1 MTNLSGIYIHIPFC
15 KQSCHYCNFHFSTN
29 TAYKEKLISCILKE
43 IELQKNYL
51 EGETLQSI
59 YFGGGTPSLL
69 NVNEI
74 ENILEAIQKKFKVL
88 KNVEITLEA
97 NPDDLKKEKIN
108 QLARTPVNR
117 LSIGV
122 QSFFDDDLIWMNRAH
137 KAAEALASI
146 KTAQDA
152 GFKNITID
160 LIYGIPGLTND
171 NWAKNLE
178 TSLSLNINHISSYA
192 LTVEPKTA
200 LHSFIEKG
208 KYLNVNE
215 EQSSEQFE
223 ILINTLESNNFEQ
236 YEISNFARNKNY
248 ALHNSNYWKNKKYL
262 GIGPSAHSYN
272 SNSRSW
278 NVSNNQLYIKSI
290 EANKINCE
298 TEVLTIQNRFN
309 EYVMTGL
316 RTMWGCNL
324 NYIEKEFGA
333 EKRSKLND
341 KAKGF
346 FDRKLITEKNET
358 LFLTKKGKLFADGIA
373 SELFL

>member
-1 MTNLSGIYIHIPFC
+1 MSGIYIHIPFC

-74 ENILEAIQKKFKVL
+74 ENILEAIQKNFKVL

-108 QLARTPVNR
+108 QLAKTPVNR

-122 QSFFDDDLIWMNRAH
+122 QSFFDNDLIWMNRAH
-137 KAAEALASI
+137 NASESLASI
-146 KTAQDA
+146 KMAQDA

-171 NWAKNLE
+171 NWKKNLE

-200 LHSFIEKG
+200 LHTFIEQG
-208 KYLNVNE
+208 KYLNVND

-223 ILINTLESNNFEQ
+223 ILINTLEANNFEQ
-236 YEISNFARNKNY
+236 YEISNFAKGKNY
-248 ALHNSNYWKNKKYL
+248 SIHNSNYWKNKKYL
-262 GIGPSAHSYN
+262 GIGPSAHSFN
-272 SNSRSW
+272 IKSRSW

-290 EANKINCE
+290 EANKINSE
-298 TEVLTIQNRFN
+298 TEVLTIQNKFN
-309 EYVMTGL
+309 EYVMTGF

-324 NYIEKEFGA
+324 NYIEKEFGT
-333 EKRSKLND
+333 EKRNKLNN
-341 KAKGF
+341 KAKSF
-346 FDRKLITEKNET
+346 FDRKLITEKNEI
-358 LFLTKKGKLFADGIA
+358 LFLTKKGKLFADGIS

>member
-1 MTNLSGIYIHIPFC
+1 MSGIYIHIPFC

-74 ENILEAIQKKFKVL
+74 ENILEAIQKNFKVL

-122 QSFFDDDLIWMNRAH
+122 QSFSDDDLIWMNRAH
-137 KAAEALASI
+137 NASESLASI
-146 KTAQDA
+146 KMAQDA

-192 LTVEPKTA
+192 LTVEPKTP
-200 LHSFIEKG
+200 LHTFIEQG
-208 KYLNVNE
+208 KYLNVND

-223 ILINTLESNNFEQ
+223 ILINTLEANNFEQ
-236 YEISNFARNKNY
+236 YEISNFAKGKNY
-248 ALHNSNYWKNKKYL
+248 SIHNSNYWKNKKYL
-262 GIGPSAHSYN
+262 GIGPSAHSFN
-272 SNSRSW
+272 IKSRSW

-290 EANKINCE
+290 EENKINCE
-298 TEVLTIQNRFN
+298 TEILTTQNRFN

-324 NYIEKEFGA
+324 NYIEKEFGK
-333 EKRSKLND
+333 ENRNKLNEN
-341 KAKGF
+341 AKSF
-346 FDRKLITEKNET
+346 FDRNLIIENEGT
-358 LFLTKKGKLFADGIA
+358 LFLTKQGKLFADGIA

>member
-1 MTNLSGIYIHIPFC
+1 MSGIYIHIPFC

-74 ENILEAIQKKFKVL
+74 ENILEAIQKNFKVL

-108 QLARTPVNR
+108 QLAKTPVNR

-122 QSFFDDDLIWMNRAH
+122 QSFFDNDLIWMNRAH
-137 KAAEALASI
+137 KASESLASI
-146 KTAQDA
+146 KMAQDA

-171 NWAKNLE
+171 NWKKNLE

-200 LHSFIEKG
+200 LYTFIEQG
-208 KYLNVNE
+208 KYLNVND

-223 ILINTLESNNFEQ
+223 ILINTLEANNFEQ
-236 YEISNFARNKNY
+236 YEISNFAKGKNY
-248 ALHNSNYWKNKKYL
+248 SIHNSNYWKNKKYL

-278 NVSNNQLYIKSI
+278 NVSSNQLYIKSI
-290 EANKINCE
+290 EANKINSE

-324 NYIEKEFGA
+324 NYIEKEFGI
-333 EKRSKLND
+333 ENRNKLNEN
-341 KAKGF
+341 AKSF
-346 FDRKLITEKNET
+346 FDRKLMTEKNGT
-358 LFLTKKGKLFADGIA
+358 LFLTKQGKLFADGIS

>member
-1 MTNLSGIYIHIPFC
+1 MSGIYIHIPFC

-74 ENILEAIQKKFKVL
+74 ENILEAIQKNFKVL

-108 QLARTPVNR
+108 QLAKTPVNR

-122 QSFFDDDLIWMNRAH
+122 QSFFDNDLIWMNRAH
-137 KAAEALASI
+137 NASESLASI
-146 KTAQDA
+146 KMAQDA

-171 NWAKNLE
+171 NWKKNLE

-200 LHSFIEKG
+200 LHTFIEQG
-208 KYLNVNE
+208 KYLNVND

-223 ILINTLESNNFEQ
+223 ILINTLEANNFEQ
-236 YEISNFARNKNY
+236 YEISNFAKGKNY
-248 ALHNSNYWKNKKYL
+248 SIHNSNYWKNKKYL

-278 NVSNNQLYIKSI
+278 NVSSNQLYIKSI
-290 EANKINCE
+290 EANKINSE

-324 NYIEKEFGA
+324 NYIEKKFGI
-333 EKRSKLND
+333 ENRNKLNEN
-341 KAKGF
+341 AKSF
-346 FDRKLITEKNET
+346 FDRKLMTEKNGT
-358 LFLTKKGKLFADGIA
+358 LFLTKQGKLFADGIS

>member
-1 MTNLSGIYIHIPFC
+1 M
-15 KQSCHYCNFHFSTN
+15 
-29 TAYKEKLISCILKE
+29 
-43 IELQKNYL
+43 
-51 EGETLQSI
+51 QSI

-74 ENILEAIQKKFKVL
+74 ENILEAIQKNFKVL

-108 QLARTPVNR
+108 QLAKTPVNR

-122 QSFFDDDLIWMNRAH
+122 QSFFDNDLIWMNRAH
-137 KAAEALASI
+137 NASESLASI
-146 KTAQDA
+146 KMAQDA

-171 NWAKNLE
+171 NWKKNLE

-200 LHSFIEKG
+200 LHTFIEQG
-208 KYLNVNE
+208 KYLNVND

-223 ILINTLESNNFEQ
+223 ILINTLEANNFEQ
-236 YEISNFARNKNY
+236 YEISNFAKGKNY
-248 ALHNSNYWKNKKYL
+248 SIHNSNYWKNKKYL

-278 NVSNNQLYIKSI
+278 NVSSNQLYIKSI
-290 EANKINCE
+290 EANKINSE

-324 NYIEKEFGA
+324 NYIEKKFGI
-333 EKRSKLND
+333 ENRNKLNEN
-341 KAKGF
+341 AKSF
-346 FDRKLITEKNET
+346 FDRKLMTEKNGT
-358 LFLTKKGKLFADGIA
+358 LFLTKQGKLFADGIS

>member
-1 MTNLSGIYIHIPFC
+1 LSGIYIHIPFC

-74 ENILEAIQKKFKVL
+74 ENILEAIQKNFKVL

-122 QSFFDDDLIWMNRAH
+122 QSFSDDDLIWMNRAH
-137 KAAEALASI
+137 NASESLASI
-146 KTAQDA
+146 KMAQDA

-192 LTVEPKTA
+192 LTVEPKTP
-200 LHSFIEKG
+200 LHTFIEQG
-208 KYLNVNE
+208 KYLNVND

-223 ILINTLESNNFEQ
+223 ILINTLEANNFEQ
-236 YEISNFARNKNY
+236 YEISNFAKGKNY
-248 ALHNSNYWKNKKYL
+248 SIHNSNYWKNKKYL
-262 GIGPSAHSYN
+262 GIGPSAHSFN
-272 SNSRSW
+272 IKSRSW

-290 EANKINCE
+290 EENKINCE
-298 TEVLTIQNRFN
+298 TEILTTQNRFN

-324 NYIEKEFGA
+324 NYIEKEFGK
-333 EKRSKLND
+333 ENRNKLNEN
-341 KAKGF
+341 AKSF
-346 FDRKLITEKNET
+346 FDRNLIIENEGT
-358 LFLTKKGKLFADGIA
+358 LFLTKQGKLFADGIA